1 MFGPLSWGCSV
12 GCGCEHWRHCCVEGG
27 GTGGSVVVV
36 LDPQKGAVVVV
47 VKKVG
52 ASCFSVLS
60 MDHCHCK

>member
-12 GCGCEHWRHCCVEGG
+12 GCGCEHWCGCCVEGG

-47 VKKVG
+47 IKKIG
-52 ASCFSVLS
+52 ASRFGVLS
-60 MDHCHCK
+60 MSRRHCK